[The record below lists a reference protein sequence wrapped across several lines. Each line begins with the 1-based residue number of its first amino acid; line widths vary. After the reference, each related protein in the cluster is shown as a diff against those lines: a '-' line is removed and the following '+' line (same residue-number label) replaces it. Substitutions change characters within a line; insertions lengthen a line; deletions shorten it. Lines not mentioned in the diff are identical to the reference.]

1 MERRASIATAVSRTP
16 HRTFGLSARIS
27 PLVGGETAGS
37 LKRVIH
43 RRLALVFQCAL
54 FAFCLTAAACKKA
67 SQTNRAATGA
77 ALFTVDVVTVAPQPF
92 RETLFATG
100 SLLAREAVNL
110 RSERAG
116 VVKEIRFEEGSTTAA
131 GAVLVLMDD
140 VELQAQL
147 ARVQAQLELASAL
160 ETRQR
165 DLLKTKGISE
175 AEYEQ
180 SQANLHIAQAEE
192 RLIQAQLAKTRI
204 VAPFD
209 GVAGLRQ
216 ISVGAY
222 LTPGDAICSFQ
233 DISALKIDF
242 TLPERY
248 LPYIKT
254 GQKVMFRI
262 SGRSETFDA
271 VVAAIEPSID
281 VATRSLQVRA
291 MVPNE
296 EQRLLP
302 GSFAEVEVVLD
313 EITEAILIPPI
324 ALIPG
329 LKQQSVFV
337 HRNGE
342 VEERKVE
349 SGLRLANAV
358 QIVEGLK
365 PGDELIT
372 SGILQLRPGMR
383 VQVKRQPGPVFDEGQ
398 SKATREQTSAGGR
411 ASPIETAPVVA
422 KGTDVQ

>member
-1 MERRASIATAVSRTP
+1 MLASCLAIAACRK
-16 HRTFGLSARIS
+16 GA
-27 PLVGGETAGS
+27 ETA
-37 LKRVIH
+37 H
-43 RRLALVFQCAL
+43 
-54 FAFCLTAAACKKA
+54 
-67 SQTNRAATGA
+67 ATGGG
-77 ALFTVDVVTVAPQPF
+77 ALFTVDVVTVVPQPF

-100 SLLAREAVNL
+100 SLLAREAVQL

-116 VVKEIRFEEGSTTAA
+116 LVKEIRFEEGTQTAA
-131 GAVLVLMDD
+131 GTELVIMDD

-147 ARVQAQLELASAL
+147 ARVQAQLELATAL
-160 ETRQR
+160 ETRQG
-165 DLLKTKGISE
+165 DLRKSKGISE

-180 SQANLHIAQAEE
+180 SAANLHIAQAEE

-209 GVAGLRQ
+209 GVAGLRL

-222 LTPGDAICSFQ
+222 LTPGEAICSFQ

-242 TLPERY
+242 SLPERY
-248 LPYIKT
+248 LPYVKT
-254 GQKVMFRI
+254 GQKVTFRI

-271 VVAAIEPSID
+271 SVAAIEPSID

-313 EITEAILIPPI
+313 EIIEAILIPPI

-337 HRNGE
+337 YRNGL
-342 VEERKVE
+342 VEERKVQ

-358 QIVEGLK
+358 QVVEGLK
-365 PGDELIT
+365 AGDELIT
-372 SGILQLRPGMR
+372 SGILQLRPGMK
-383 VQVKRQPGPVFDEGQ
+383 VQVKQQPN
-398 SKATREQTSAGGR
+398 ATPNDRGDRSNSEQTKAGGN
-411 ASPIETAPVVA
+411 SSGEKPPVVA
-422 KGTDVQ
+422 RGKNAP